1 MYMLM
6 NTHLHCASARETKI
20 SFEKQLETY
29 LVGNWENAFGSIGG
43 MQWVSKFAAKSG
55 TNIGGVPNSEYNLW
69 SAHWDHIWDKTWSTS
84 RSFIGNNLLGCIAPR
99 KLEQE

>member
-1 MYMLM
+1 MNIQASVCNIILLYMLM

-55 TNIGGVPNSEYNLW
+55 TNIGGGTQFGL
-69 SAHWDHIWDKTWSTS
+69 
-84 RSFIGNNLLGCIAPR
+84 
-99 KLEQE
+99 